1 LAQAQ
6 RPGAEIDPSREC
18 STIFAEVPK
27 NAQKDEP
34 SHHPEIPDRLYYRI
48 GDVSRIAGVKP
59 HVLRYWET
67 EFPDISP
74 KKSSTGQRMYRRA
87 EVERILNIRHLLYE
101 RRFTIEG
108 ARSLLREAGGEPA
121 AKGNENASPSGGHE
135 RSGQS
140 LSAIRRELEAI
151 LELLR

>member
-1 LAQAQ
+1 M
-6 RPGAEIDPSREC
+6 
-18 STIFAEVPK
+18 PK
-27 NAQKDEP
+27 NAHKDELP
-34 SHHPEIPDRLYYRI
+34 YYPEIPDRLYYRI

-67 EFPDISP
+67 EFPGISP

-108 ARSLLREAGGEPA
+108 ARSLLRDGGDEPA
-121 AKGNENASPSGGHE
+121 AKDKENGSQPDVPEQST
-135 RSGQS
+135 QS
-140 LSAIRRELEAI
+140 LSAIRRELKAI
-151 LELLR
+151 LDLLK

>member
-1 LAQAQ
+1 M
-6 RPGAEIDPSREC
+6 
-18 STIFAEVPK
+18 PK
-27 NAQKDEP
+27 DAQKDELP
-34 SHHPEIPDRLYYRI
+34 HRPEIPDRLYYRI

-87 EVERILNIRHLLYE
+87 EVERILTIRHLLYE

-108 ARSLLREAGGEPA
+108 ARSLLREAGGPPA
-121 AKGNENASPSGGHE
+121 AKGKENAPESGGYQQ
-135 RSGQS
+135 SAQS

>member
-1 LAQAQ
+1 M
-6 RPGAEIDPSREC
+6 
-18 STIFAEVPK
+18 PK
-27 NAQKDEP
+27 NAQNEELP
-34 SHHPEIPDRLYYRI
+34 HFPEIPDRLYYRI

-67 EFPDISP
+67 EFPGISP

-87 EVERILNIRHLLYE
+87 EVERILTIRHLLYE

-108 ARSLLREAGGEPA
+108 ARSLLRDASEQPG
-121 AKGNENASPSGGHE
+121 AKEKENTSQSQGRE
-135 RSGQS
+135 RSPQS